1 MKDKGGC
8 GTDKLQ
14 EAAVKMCLD
23 HTISLCKILDLT
35 VTLSNISKG
44 DFELVCFYHLL
55 PNVNSIST
63 FIFTAHHP
71 DRPPPSFYCYDCY
84 SKMIKE
90 GRADPEMFEDINH
103 PISQV
108 QFAGFKELKTLFS
121 ILTKIK
127 DPLYSFE
134 FGMKLFFIL

>member
-1 MKDKGGC
+1 
-8 GTDKLQ
+8 
-14 EAAVKMCLD
+14 
-23 HTISLCKILDLT
+23 
-35 VTLSNISKG
+35 
-44 DFELVCFYHLL
+44 
-55 PNVNSIST
+55 
-63 FIFTAHHP
+63 
-71 DRPPPSFYCYDCY
+71 
-84 SKMIKE
+84 MIKE

-121 ILTKIK
+121 INIILTKIK